1 MPGMSSVIYNDGIQQ
16 GMQRIIVNLV
26 TAGKLTLDDAAEQ
39 LDSSSDEIQKVID
52 ASKDEANVMDDSKK

>member
-1 MPGMSSVIYNDGIQQ
+1 
-16 GMQRIIVNLV
+16 MQRIIVNLV